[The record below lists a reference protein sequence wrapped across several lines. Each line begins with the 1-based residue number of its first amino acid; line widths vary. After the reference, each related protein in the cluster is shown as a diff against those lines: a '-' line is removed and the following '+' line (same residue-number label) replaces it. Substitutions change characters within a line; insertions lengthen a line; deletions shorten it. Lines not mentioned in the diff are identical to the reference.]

1 MFAPLLLA
9 AALTAATPSH
19 DDGLAA
25 YVLKHGTSR
34 SVTSYTMLHKVYD
47 EPGDFL
53 WAHYDG
59 VDYVIH
65 DAATIEQFAKV
76 EASVPRFSEQKRDVK
91 AKLRA
96 AQREREKLHT
106 RSITSPA
113 ENERREAADSLK
125 SVDGTVHA
133 LERQLD
139 QIDEEKR
146 NAQNDAAAKLGRL
159 VDSAVRT
166 GLAVKVQQ

>member
-19 DDGLAA
+19 DDGLSA
-25 YVLKHGTSR
+25 YILKHGTSR
-34 SVTSYTMLHKVYD
+34 SVVSYYMLQKVYD

-106 RSITSPA
+106 RSITA
-113 ENERREAADSLK
+113 LTENERRAAADSLK

-139 QIDEEKR
+139 QIEEEHQNAR
-146 NAQNDAAAKLGRL
+146 NAAAAKLGL
-159 VDSAVRT
+159 MIDSAVRT
-166 GLAVKVQQ
+166 GVAVRVR